1 MKKYIILG
9 GLGFIGS
16 HLTDALLDDPE
27 TGIVTVIDDLS
38 SGRRENLAHRSADVE
53 SGRLVIVEKD
63 FNVADFP
70 MTKNHFRM
78 DGDEVVFNMAANP
91 DARKGIADTWLDIRL
106 ETILTYKLLEAM
118 RLNGVKKIIL
128 ASSGTVY
135 GNQNLEVCREG
146 FGERL
151 PISLYG
157 AGKLASEGLVSAFCG
172 TFGMKAVIFRFGNV
186 CGERAGHGCIYDFIN
201 QLREHPDH
209 LNVLGDGNQSKPY
222 IYVKEI
228 VAGMIHGLGLLDKR
242 SAYLCE
248 PFKSDPSY
256 GVDAF
261 NLAPDGATS
270 VRFIAEELANAMAE
284 YNGPENTFRAVIKY
298 GSTPAGWAGDVPHSR
313 MSMAKLEATGFR
325 LQRSSDE
332 AVKYAIS
339 EILKTL

>member
-16 HLTDALLDDPE
+16 HLADALLNDPD
-27 TGIVTVIDDLS
+27 TSIVTVIDDLS
-38 SGRRENLAHRSADVE
+38 SGRRENLAHRSDDVE
-53 SGRLVIVEKD
+53 SGRLVIVGKD

-91 DARKGIADTWLDIRL
+91 DARKGINDTWLDIRL
-106 ETILTYKLLEAM
+106 ETILTYKLLETM

-146 FGERL
+146 VGERL

-172 TFGMKAVIFRFGNV
+172 TFGMKAIIFRFGNV
-186 CGERAGHGCIYDFIN
+186 CGERAGHGCIFDFIN

-209 LNVLGDGNQSKPY
+209 LDVLGDGNQSKPY
-222 IYVKEI
+222 LYVKEV
-228 VAGMIHGLGLLDKR
+228 VAGMIHGLKLIEAMPVG
-242 SAYLCE
+242 ACE
-248 PFKSDPSY
+248 PY
-256 GVDAF
+256 
-261 NLAPDGATS
+261 NLAPWNASS
-270 VRFIAEELANAMAE
+270 VKFIAETLVHKM
-284 YNGPENTFRAVIKY
+284 GLVSTIQY
-298 GSTPAGWAGDVPHSR
+298 GSTPAGWAGDVPNSR
-313 MSMAKLEATGFR
+313 MDMTKLENAGFS
-325 LQRSSDE
+325 LLRSSDE
-332 AVKYAIS
+332 AVEEAI
-339 EILKTL
+339 EQILKA